1 MDKHT
6 CWHKASQHT
15 SMYYVKCTKLTIYYI
30 RTFIYFFH
38 QSSILLKWYLHI
50 VMANKTTLCNPIS
63 VKAPRPLS
71 VTRTK
76 GTNTWTISF
85 DQSVIC

>member
-1 MDKHT
+1 MLAQGFTTYEHVLCKVYE
-6 CWHKASQHT
+6 A
-15 SMYYVKCTKLTIYYI
+15 YNILY
-30 RTFIYFFH
+30 TFIYFFH